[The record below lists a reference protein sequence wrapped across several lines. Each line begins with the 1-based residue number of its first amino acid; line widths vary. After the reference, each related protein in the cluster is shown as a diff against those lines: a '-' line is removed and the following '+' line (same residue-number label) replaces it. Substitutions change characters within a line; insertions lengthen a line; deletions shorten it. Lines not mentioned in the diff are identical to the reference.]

1 MITRRALLQAAALVP
16 AAIGPRRAAAATAA
30 PPAFF
35 AYLQSAGA
43 ALIAYNPSA
52 FDPRRPEPPPADS
65 IKADLAALRPAF
77 DGLVLYAWRADL
89 TATIVAEAQRQG
101 YRAVLFGIWDPRSG
115 AELDGVARLIRLADD
130 RLACAVC
137 IGNEGINDNRYQFAD
152 LQAAEAALRTR
163 LAGGPAVP
171 LTTSEPAGDYG
182 WAPLRAFG
190 DFLCPNIHPAI
201 DRRGQPPAT
210 AAAWVRRRA
219 AVLARFAG
227 RPVLVKETGL
237 PHGGAADFSPDSQA
251 AFWQALIADTRADR
265 DGTPGAA
272 FVSTAAAFEAF
283 DAPWKAETLADP
295 MEGAWGL
302 LSINRQPYPAFQVWR
317 AAR

>member
-1 MITRRALLQAAALVP
+1 MISRRTLLQAAALLP

-43 ALIAYNPSA
+43 ALIAFNPSA
-52 FDPRRPEPPPADS
+52 FDPRRPEPPSADS

-77 DGLVLYAWRADL
+77 DGLVLYAFRAEL
-89 TATIVAEAQRQG
+89 TPTIIAEAERQG
-101 YRAVLFGIWDPRSG
+101 YRAVLFGIWDPRSA
-115 AELDGVARLIRLADD
+115 AELDGVAALIRRAGD

-137 IGNEGINDNRYQFAD
+137 IGNEGINDNRYQVAD
-152 LQAAEAALRTR
+152 LDTAAAALRAR

-171 LTTSEPAGDYG
+171 FTTSEPAGDYG

-190 DFLCPNIHPAI
+190 DFLAPNIHPAI
-201 DRRGQPPAT
+201 DRRGQPPAA
-210 AAAWVRRRA
+210 AAAWVHRRA
-219 AVLARFAG
+219 TVLAQFSG
-227 RPVLVKETGL
+227 RPVLIKETGL
-237 PHGGAADFSPDSQA
+237 PHGGGLGFTPDHQA
-251 AFWQALIADTRADR
+251 AFWRALIEAGRRHPA
-265 DGTPGAA
+265 GGAAGA

-295 MEGAWGL
+295 MEAAWGL
-302 LSINRQPYPAFQVWR
+302 LAVNRQPYPAFEVWR
-317 AAR
+317 AVR